1 MLVQAAARET
11 KGLLRFLSVKGP
23 ELLSKYIGES
33 EAGVRKV
40 FERAAAAAPAVI
52 FFDEIEA
59 LAPKRGADS
68 TGVTDRVVNQMLC
81 YLDGVEDRG
90 RVFVVAATGRPDMV
104 DPALMRPGRFDK
116 ICYCGLPTE
125 EEKLE
130 ICQILARKNSLSADG
145 DDLVA
150 LLRELVAC
158 LPKLF
163 TCADVNALFSSAKI
177 EAVNQALGQKD
188 SIAQPK
194 MMLSHLYEALSTSKA
209 SVSPADERRYGEI
222 FAPYCRPAKSG
233 TPYATSGRWIVDQ
246 QGLRVKLAC
255 VNWAGAEV
263 KVQRDPTLPMELQD
277 TLLKANPQLR
287 GATALEIL
295 DAVID
300 ACASAQLLVILDNH
314 VSDGTWCCS
323 DVDENGLWHNSRWP
337 TSDWLQAHL
346 KLASRY
352 ARQPWVVGT
361 ELRNEVRASTQGTP
375 QWGGGGPN
383 DWHAAATQA
392 GNAVLTVNPH
402 LLIIVGGLG
411 YGKDLTGVFRLP
423 VHLKTPEKLV
433 YSAHS
438 YSWSYPGLPD
448 TYEALHAQLGKDW
461 GFIVEDE
468 RPFTAPVWVSEFG
481 TFSDCHKDS
490 CANWWPDFLRYLEQG
505 DFDWAVW
512 HADGTWSHDD
522 LHPFHG
528 PTNYGVLAADWQRPA
543 ADGELLAALKTIQV
557 SGLGQLRPPPSQY
570 G

>member
-1 MLVQAAARET
+1 MPPSDQTHLEPGASRVSTSSSRPSNSSQAVSNDSQAAEPTRTGSEGNADRRNMLADTRAKHASRRAEIENVREKARQENRGALPPAPDIRLSRRNWNREFGAWNLGVREVRSRFAERSKSAWVVAKVVVEKAVVEKAVLEKTNVARET
-11 KGLLRFLSVKGP
+11 K
-23 ELLSKYIGES
+23 
-33 EAGVRKV
+33 
-40 FERAAAAAPAVI
+40 
-52 FFDEIEA
+52 
-59 LAPKRGADS
+59 
-68 TGVTDRVVNQMLC
+68 
-81 YLDGVEDRG
+81 
-90 RVFVVAATGRPDMV
+90 
-104 DPALMRPGRFDK
+104 
-116 ICYCGLPTE
+116 
-125 EEKLE
+125 
-130 ICQILARKNSLSADG
+130 
-145 DDLVA
+145 A

-177 EAVNQALGQKD
+177 EAAKGFNCSAKDDVELGTLKHG
-188 SIAQPK
+188 
-194 MMLSHLYEALSTSKA
+194 HLYEALSTSKAPVTAVRTAA

-233 TPYATSGRWIVDQ
+233 TPYAYGATELAAEDERTSGRWIVDQ

-263 KVQRDPTLPMELQD
+263 KDGVVGGLHLRSAYSIAKTFREMGFNCVRFPWSVWMVQRDPTLPMELQVD

-295 DAVID
+295 D
-300 ACASAQLLVILDNH
+300 ASAQLLVILDNH

-361 ELRNEVRASTQGTP
+361 ELRNEAST
-375 QWGGGGPN
+375 
-383 DWHAAATQA
+383 A

-402 LLIIVGGLG
+402 LLIIVERNLNGPEREWRG
-411 YGKDLTGVFRLP
+411 FSRLP

-481 TFSDCHKDS
+481 TFSDCHKDGPGRS
-490 CANWWPDFLRYLEQG
+490 FWRFLTHVEEYI
-505 DFDWAVW
+505 
-512 HADGTWSHDD
+512 
-522 LHPFHG
+522 
-528 PTNYGVLAADWQRPA
+528 Y
-543 ADGELLAALKTIQV
+543 I
-557 SGLGQLRPPPSQY
+557 
-570 G
+570 

>member
-1 MLVQAAARET
+1 MGFNCV
-11 KGLLRFLSVKGP
+11 RFPWSVW
-23 ELLSKYIGES
+23 
-33 EAGVRKV
+33 
-40 FERAAAAAPAVI
+40 
-52 FFDEIEA
+52 
-59 LAPKRGADS
+59 
-68 TGVTDRVVNQMLC
+68 M
-81 YLDGVEDRG
+81 
-90 RVFVVAATGRPDMV
+90 
-104 DPALMRPGRFDK
+104 
-116 ICYCGLPTE
+116 
-125 EEKLE
+125 
-130 ICQILARKNSLSADG
+130 
-145 DDLVA
+145 
-150 LLRELVAC
+150 
-158 LPKLF
+158 
-163 TCADVNALFSSAKI
+163 
-177 EAVNQALGQKD
+177 
-188 SIAQPK
+188 
-194 MMLSHLYEALSTSKA
+194 
-209 SVSPADERRYGEI
+209 
-222 FAPYCRPAKSG
+222 
-233 TPYATSGRWIVDQ
+233 
-246 QGLRVKLAC
+246 
-255 VNWAGAEV
+255 
-263 KVQRDPTLPMELQD
+263 VQRDPTLPMELQD

-352 ARQPWVVGT
+352 ARQPWV
-361 ELRNEVRASTQGTP
+361 RASTQGTP

-402 LLIIVGGLG
+402 LLIIDHPLVPQAKGGLG

-468 RPFTAPVWVSEFG
+468 RPFTAPVW
-481 TFSDCHKDS
+481 DS

-557 SGLGQLRPPPSQY
+557 PCGPTDEEWSPAPRSAIATVQTLGMQVGATAAGGRRPAPHVCAIGPAVAIFHWRSGAAMGGPKSAAVGRWGPELKVARLCELLCDPAY
-570 G
+570 